1 MPQCHPVAQVC
12 QYHFGITPVLDA
24 LHGAREAGG
33 MNVFS
38 RRKLAQLCSALFFG
52 LLITARLA
60 LAEAPAPVAGGFTL
74 AVLPDTQIYAWKYPD
89 TYLAQTKWIADNVK
103 KYNIAYVLHV
113 GDITQHNTN
122 SQWQIAAQAHAM
134 LDGKVPYSITT
145 GNHDLGTEG
154 RSNTRETA
162 FAEFFPLEK
171 FKKWPTFGGV
181 YDKNPAWN
189 DNAYHLFEAGG
200 RKWIIVTV
208 EFGPR
213 HDVLRWANDVVA
225 KHPDRS
231 AILVTHAYLRPDN
244 TRFDRRI
251 IIEATKNRKASNKG
265 IDTYGLAKAPE
276 GFNDGEDMWE
286 KLVSQHA
293 NFALVVSG
301 HVCVTG
307 RLESPGKHGNKV
319 HQMVVD
325 YQNQPVGGEGY
336 LRLLQFHPGS
346 EKVSVID
353 YSPTLDKI
361 SGHTNTTYEFNIAPA
376 PVKK

>member
-1 MPQCHPVAQVC
+1 MKS
-12 QYHFGITPVLDA
+12 L
-24 LHGAREAGG
+24 
-33 MNVFS
+33 S
-38 RRKLAQLCSALFFG
+38 RRR
-52 LLITARLA
+52 LLLLGSLWSLLLSLSVRLA

-89 TYLAQTKWIADNVK
+89 TYLAQTKWIADNIK
-103 KYNIAYVLHV
+103 KYNLAYVLHV

-122 SQWQIAAQAHAM
+122 SQWQLAARAHAL
-134 LDGKVPYSITT
+134 LDGKIPYAITT

-154 RSNTRETA
+154 KANNRDTA

-200 RKWIIVTV
+200 RKWLIITV

-213 HDVLRWANDVVA
+213 HDVLRWANEVA
-225 KHPDRS
+225 AKYPDRS

-244 TRFDRRI
+244 SRFDRRI
-251 IIEATKNRKASNKG
+251 IIEATKNKKAGNKG
-265 IDTYGLAKAPE
+265 LDGVGLSKAPE
-276 GFNDGEDMWE
+276 GFNDGEDVWQ

-307 RLESPGKHGNKV
+307 RLDSEGKAGNKV

-325 YQNQPVGGEGY
+325 YQNQPEGGEGY
-336 LRLLQFHPGS
+336 LRLLQFHPDS
-346 EKVSVID
+346 RKVTVTD
-353 YSPTLDKI
+353 YSPTHDLVSK
-361 SGHTNTTYEFNIAPA
+361 HANTSYEFEIAPA
-376 PVKK
+376 PARK